1 MPPTIEV
8 AEAAAAA
15 PAPAGPVVV
24 VAAAAAVAVALLGLR
39 SEVDALVKR
48 TSVVGAEGNVAAD
61 GIASEPSSRG

>member
-24 VAAAAAVAVALLGLR
+24 VVVAAVALLGLR